1 VRLVWLNGALM
12 AAAAARIDPADR
24 GFTLG
29 DGVFETIRAVGGV
42 PAQVGRHLA
51 RLRDGAGVLGI
62 DLPYGDTALT
72 DALVAVAGGESCAL
86 RLTLTRGVMARGVLP
101 VGVASQTVV
110 ITAGALPP
118 GLPAAR
124 VIVSRLTFRN
134 HRSPLTRI
142 KSLNYGDSILARREA
157 EAAGADDAL
166 LLNARDDLADA
177 TAATVFLEV
186 DGVLATPRICDG
198 ALPGITRARLLE
210 RGWAEERV
218 VTTSDMIRATAG
230 MLTTALQIRRI
241 AAIDGRSLDTGHKL
255 VAGLDELGC

>member
-1 VRLVWLNGALM
+1 MTVVWLDGTLLP
-12 AAAAARIDPADR
+12 AAEARIDPADR

-29 DGVFETIRAVGGV
+29 DGVFETIRADAGV
-42 PAQVGRHLA
+42 PAHLPRHLA
-51 RLRDGAGVLGI
+51 RLHDGATVLGI
-62 DLPYGDTALT
+62 DIAYGDAALT
-72 DALVAVAGGESCAL
+72 DALLAVAAGASCAL
-86 RLTLTRGVMARGVLP
+86 RLTLTRGVMPRGILP
-101 VGVASQTVV
+101 VGVASPTVL
-110 ITAGALPP
+110 ITAAPLPP
-118 GLPAAR
+118 KRPPVRL
-124 VIVSRLTFRN
+124 IVSGLTFRN

-210 RGWAEERV
+210 SGLAEERI
-218 VTTSDMIRATAG
+218 VTMSDIRHAKAG
-230 MLTTALQIRRI
+230 ILVTALQMRRI
-241 AAIDGRSLDTGHKL
+241 AAIHSRPLDTEHKL
-255 VAGLDELGC
+255 IADLDERMC